1 MNYKV
6 RNKNGDYFVDW
17 IGQLPVFNSNIIM
30 GKRINEK
37 EAKNLI
43 AILAKENLGLCEMV
57 EVSDMINV

>member
-1 MNYKV
+1 M

-43 AILAKENLGLCEMV
+43 AILVEENLGLCEMV